1 MNEQDARARMVA
13 DITASFSE
21 DMPFP
26 SLMYLHKSRG
36 FDPIQIKGDHPENP
50 VGAEFRRDW
59 KANVDLKVMAHKYGV
74 SASTISRWADKAGL
88 RTRHSKVARAV
99 KSSKALKAAWEA
111 GVSMEQIAEAL
122 NVSPST
128 VWRAARRDRLSRGA
142 KKAIPTPQFQGAA
155 E

>member
-59 KANVDLKVMAHKYGV
+59 KANMDLKVMAHKYGV
-74 SASTISRWADKAGL
+74 SHSTVSRWAEKAEL
-88 RTRHSKVARAV
+88 PTRKGKIARAV

-111 GVSMEQIAEAL
+111 GVAIEDIAKVL
-122 NVSPST
+122 NVSPTT
-128 VWRAARRDRLSRGA
+128 VWRAARRDRLSRGK
-142 KKAIPTPQFQGAA
+142 KKARPTQQFKGAA